1 MSAGL
6 YLRRAGKV
14 RALHLSSEL
23 SLDELL
29 SGVADFVSLAPDD
42 FDVKIKPSSIVLTNR
57 KGGFR
62 LDAAVGDW
70 LVITENDELA
80 VYGNDEFNSIH
91 EYLTDLH

>member
-6 YLRRAGKV
+6 YLRTAGKV
-14 RALHLSSEL
+14 RALHLSPES

-42 FDVKIKPSSIVLTNR
+42 FDVQIKPSSVVLVNR
-57 KGGFR
+57 RGGFR
-62 LDAAVGDW
+62 LDATVGDW
-70 LVITENDELA
+70 LVITDHNELA

-91 EYLTDLH
+91 EYLAPLP